1 MVIGLT
7 GAMGAGKSVLADLLR
22 DLGAI
27 VLNADK
33 IGHRVIEEPLV
44 RQSLVRAFGQSII
57 GSDGQLDR
65 RQLGHL
71 AFADNEKLQMLNAL
85 VRPALEQD
93 LWRQVALDREQNRGR
108 HLIIDAPLIF
118 EWDIENRFDVII
130 VVHTDVAL
138 RMERLAIRGVTA
150 NEIKGRLAGQ
160 FSAEEKKRRAD
171 IVVYNNGNMAALA
184 LTAQTLWKRF
194 KQPIAPQ
201 GARC

>member
-118 EWDIENRFDVII
+118 EWGIENRFDVII
-130 VVHTDVAL
+130 VVHTDGAL

-160 FSAEEKKRRAD
+160 FSAEEKKTTRRYCS
-171 IVVYNNGNMAALA
+171 V
-184 LTAQTLWKRF
+184 Q
-194 KQPIAPQ
+194 
-201 GARC
+201 